1 MSEDAVKTND
11 NMPLYAY
18 KIFKNLLKNK
28 DYKNIYLL
36 GVSYAPDVGDTRYS
50 PVELFASLLIDDG
63 FNVVAHDPYV
73 NYWEELDIYISGDFK
88 ELNHAI
94 DSIVITTAH
103 SSYRDNKKMIQMI
116 MKLDQLLIFDTVGVL
131 NEKEICTLSDK
142 HIVYVL
148 GRGDLE
154 SN

>member
-1 MSEDAVKTND
+1 M
-11 NMPLYAY
+11 
-18 KIFKNLLKNK
+18 
-28 DYKNIYLL
+28 
-36 GVSYAPDVGDTRYS
+36 
-50 PVELFASLLIDDG
+50 DDG

-73 NYWEELDIYISGDFK
+73 NYWEELDIYITGDFK